1 MSVRDCV
8 ISIWQNMATGNNTE
22 MGFWDHLE
30 ALRGVLFK
38 IGGVIIV
45 AAVLL
50 FIYMRQIMDSVI
62 LAPCRP
68 DFPLYNLLS
77 FMSGQ
82 GDSAWLPSFGGD
94 DFHVTLVNIELASQ
108 FFIHMSLSCWLAVV
122 LTFPIIIYLF
132 WTFVRPGLL
141 PNERRGAVKAFAF
154 GNIMFYA
161 GVAVGYFLVFPLT
174 LRFLAGYQLSD
185 SIPNTVSIS
194 SYMDNFLMIILLMG
208 VVFELPLLAW
218 LLGRMGLLTRDFFS
232 KFRRHAIVVLM
243 IAAAII
249 TPTGDPFTLMMV
261 FLPIYILW
269 EGSAMLV
276 PAAAPDEDD
285 DEEESSDNDTS
296 TSVVK

>member
-1 MSVRDCV
+1 MT
-8 ISIWQNMATGNNTE
+8 TGNNAE

-38 IGGVIIV
+38 IAIVVFV
-45 AAVLL
+45 AAVVL
-50 FIYMRQIMDSVI
+50 FICMRRLMDNVI
-62 LAPCRP
+62 LAPCHP
-68 DFPLYNLLS
+68 DFPLYKLLS
-77 FMSGQ
+77 FINGSEG
-82 GDSAWLPSFGGD
+82 SSWVPALGGE
-94 DFHVTLVNIELASQ
+94 DFHVTLVSIELTSQ
-108 FFIHMSLSCWLAVV
+108 FFIHMSLSCWLAVI
-122 LTFPIIIYLF
+122 LTFPILIYLI

-141 PNERRGAVKAFAF
+141 PGERRGAVKAFAF

-174 LRFLAGYQLSD
+174 LRFLAGYQLSE
-185 SIPNTVSIS
+185 SIPNTLSIS
-194 SYMDNFLMIILLMG
+194 SYMDNFLTIIMLMG

-232 KFRRHAIVVLM
+232 KYRRHAVVALL

-249 TPTGDPFTLMMV
+249 TPTGDPFTLFMV

-276 PAAAPDEDD
+276 PVKSPVPLDEGD
-285 DEEESSDNDTS
+285 DESDTS
-296 TSVVK
+296 AVDSAAS

>member
-1 MSVRDCV
+1 MPCIDFK
-8 ISIWQNMATGNNTE
+8 MATGNNTE
-22 MGFWDHLE
+22 MAFWDHLE

-38 IGGVIIV
+38 AGGVIIV
-45 AAVLL
+45 AAVAL
-50 FIYMRQIMDSVI
+50 FIFLRQIMDAVI
-62 LAPCRP
+62 LAPCHA
-68 DFPLYNLLS
+68 DFPLYRLLS
-77 FMSGQ
+77 FMGGSGN
-82 GDSAWLPSFGGD
+82 SVWLPSLGSEG
-94 DFHVTLVNIELASQ
+94 FHVDLINIELASQ

-122 LTFPIIIYLF
+122 LTFPILIYIF

-141 PNERRGAVKAFAF
+141 PRERRGAVKAFFF

-161 GVAVGYFLVFPLT
+161 GVAVGYYLVFPLT

-218 LLGRMGLLTRDFFS
+218 LLGRMGLLTRNFFS
-232 KFRRHAIVVLM
+232 KYRRHAVVALM

-249 TPTGDPFTLMMV
+249 TPTGDPFTLIMV

-276 PAAAPDEDD
+276 PAAAHDID
-285 DEEESSDNDTS
+285 DEEIASEPVES
-296 TSVVK
+296 

>member
-1 MSVRDCV
+1 MT
-8 ISIWQNMATGNNTE
+8 TGNNTE
-22 MGFWDHLE
+22 MAFWDHLE

-45 AAVLL
+45 AAVTL
-50 FIYMRQIMDSVI
+50 FIFLRQIMDAVI
-62 LAPCRP
+62 LAPCHP
-68 DFPLYNLLS
+68 DFPLYRMLS
-77 FMSGQ
+77 FMGNQ

-94 DFHVTLVNIELASQ
+94 DFHVSLINIELASQ

-122 LTFPIIIYLF
+122 LTFPVIIYLF

-141 PNERRGAVKAFAF
+141 PRERRGAVKAFAF

-161 GVAVGYFLVFPLT
+161 GVAVGYYLVFPLT

-218 LLGRMGLLTRDFFS
+218 LLGRMGLLTRSFFS
-232 KFRRHAIVVLM
+232 KYRRHAVVALM

-269 EGSAMLV
+269 EGSALLV
-276 PAAAPDEDD
+276 PAEAPEDL
-285 DEEESSDNDTS
+285 DEEQDDAEASSS
-296 TSVVK
+296 PSV

>member
-1 MSVRDCV
+1 
-8 ISIWQNMATGNNTE
+8 MATDSNTD
-22 MGFWDHLE
+22 MGFWDHLD
-30 ALRGVLFK
+30 ALRAVLIK
-38 IGGVIIV
+38 IGAVVIV
-45 AAVLL
+45 AAVVL
-50 FIYMRQIMDSVI
+50 FIFMRRLMDAVI
-62 LAPCRP
+62 LAPCNP
-68 DFPLYNLLS
+68 DFPLYKLLS
-77 FMSGQ
+77 FMGNQ
-82 GDSAWLPSFGGD
+82 GDSVWLPSLGGD
-94 DFHVTLVNIELASQ
+94 DFHVSLINIELASQ

-161 GVAVGYFLVFPLT
+161 GVCVGYFLVFPLT

-218 LLGRMGLLTRDFFS
+218 LLGRMGLLSRDFFS
-232 KFRRHAIVVLM
+232 KYRRHAVVALM
-243 IAAAII
+243 VAAAII
-249 TPTGDPFTLMMV
+249 TPTGDPFTLLMV

-276 PAAAPDEDD
+276 PVSVPDEDD
-285 DEEESSDNDTS
+285 EEDDAAEDAAGKSLA
-296 TSVVK
+296 

>member
-1 MSVRDCV
+1 
-8 ISIWQNMATGNNTE
+8 MA
-22 MGFWDHLE
+22 FWDHLE

-38 IGGVIIV
+38 VGGVIIV
-45 AAVLL
+45 AAVVL
-50 FIYMRQIMDSVI
+50 FIFMRRIMDGVI
-62 LAPCRP
+62 LAPCHP
-68 DFPLYNLLS
+68 DFPLYRMLS
-77 FMSGQ
+77 FMSNQ
-82 GDSAWLPSFGGD
+82 GDSVWLPSFGGD
-94 DFHVTLVNIELASQ
+94 NFHVTLVNIELASQ

-141 PNERRGAVKAFAF
+141 PRERRGAVRAFAF

-161 GVAVGYFLVFPLT
+161 GVAVGYYLVFPLT

-218 LLGRMGLLTRDFFS
+218 LLGRMGLLTRSFFS
-232 KFRRHAIVVLM
+232 RYRRHAVVALM

-249 TPTGDPFTLMMV
+249 TPTGDPFTLLMV

-276 PAAAPDEDD
+276 PAKSDDILDEEEDD
-285 DEEESSDNDTS
+285 DEASASAISS
-296 TSVVK
+296 